1 MSPEDFLNATRYAHI
16 GGRFVADCGDYR
28 VIVELSDDGWIAGV
42 RDASGAR
49 WLQKTSNPETGK
61 REATE
66 MLAKLAKIELRQ
78 ELRNTDR
85 APPSPRGASLA
96 VPRLPPVQARQIP
109 VGQRALAR
117 GCRGEYIIHR
127 AIGAGVDAT
136 EELGSGEGGEWRLAD
151 DR

>member
-1 MSPEDFLNATRYAHI
+1 MSPEDFLYATRYAHI

-78 ELRNTDR
+78 ELRWKYRSGTAFAARRQLGR
-85 APPSPRGASLA
+85 APASSGSSSTNPRWTASA
-96 VPRLPPVQARQIP
+96 SKRLPGR
-109 VGQRALAR
+109 
-117 GCRGEYIIHR
+117 IHHTPR
-127 AIGAGVDAT
+127 DRRWRRRNGRIG
-136 EELGSGEGGEWRLAD
+136 LW
-151 DR
+151 